1 MINVLINLIKEDKQ
15 VSKYTYF
22 IYSNSMCICPVN
34 SYNSEIGINRYEN
47 DHGSSTIVGISYWY
61 RIIKDIYAFDSIN
74 IIISDKFI
82 KLIID
87 QIINDEYQNY
97 ELVINDKGI
106 CKK

>member
-1 MINVLINLIKEDKQ
+1 MINLLINLIKEDKQ
-15 VSKYTYF
+15 VSKYKYF
-22 IYSNSMCICPVN
+22 IYSNSMCICLVD
-34 SYNSEIGINRYEN
+34 SYNSEIGINHYE
-47 DHGSSTIVGISYWY
+47 DDGRSTIVGISYWY
-61 RIIKDIYAFDSIN
+61 RIIKNSYAFDSIN

-87 QIINDEYQNY
+87 QTINDGTQYH